1 MKNEMNNGKIE
12 LCRILTKDS
21 PWDKS
26 LKAGFGRIDYNLRN
40 CCDEDGLLEYCKENL
55 SEIRLE
61 SGKTAIVEWQE
72 AYTLSD
78 NRGHGW
84 GVATPTNTKATGR
97 WRYAD

>member
-12 LCRILTKDS
+12 LCRILKNDS
-21 PWDKS
+21 PYDAS

-40 CCDEDGLLEYCKENL
+40 CCNADDLLEYCKENL
-55 SEIRLE
+55 SRIELE
-61 SGKTAIVEWQE
+61 SGKTAIVEWQK
-72 AYTLSD
+72 AHTLSD

>member
-12 LCRILTKDS
+12 LCGILTKDS
-21 PWDKS
+21 PWNES
-26 LKAGFGRIDYNLRN
+26 LKAGWGRIDYNLSH
-40 CCDEDGLLEYCKENL
+40 CCKEEDLLQYCNSSL
-55 SEIRLE
+55 SRIELE

-72 AYTLSD
+72 AYTLHD